1 MLRFNNKKIVSAQS
15 NSFFSIEKKYK
26 DLTIRL
32 NTIKGEVINSNP
44 ANMMSSLLESIKYGN
59 LFKQ

>member
-15 NSFFSIEKKYK
+15 NSFLPIEKKYK
-26 DLTIRL
+26 SLTIRF
-32 NTIKGEVINSNP
+32 NTIKGGIINSNP
-44 ANMMSSLLESIKYGN
+44 ANMMSSLLESIKYSN